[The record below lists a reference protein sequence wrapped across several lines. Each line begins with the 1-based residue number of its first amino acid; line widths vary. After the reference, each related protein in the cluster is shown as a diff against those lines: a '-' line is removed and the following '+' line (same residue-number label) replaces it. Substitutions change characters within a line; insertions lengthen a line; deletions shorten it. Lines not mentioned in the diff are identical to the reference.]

1 MSRME
6 TDIPKQDLSTEDRLR
21 AEVENLKRQLEE
33 QKRLQSK
40 APPSASQPA
49 KPSRMTLAALSLVGL
64 AAIVVAFFVG
74 YLPHRRREA
83 MLVSEANAQHEAL
96 PVVTVVKVIQSTAR
110 SASRCRQHQAVTETP
125 VLSRSNGYVR
135 KRFVDIG
142 DRVAV
147 GQLLAEIEAPELEQL
162 LVQGRAELQQARSA
176 LEQSSASLEQGKA
189 NEELARV
196 TARRWANL
204 VTKGAVSR
212 QENDTYQAQYQA
224 QGANVKSLEKAVAA
238 ARNNV
243 SASEANVAR
252 LTELR
257 GFKMVRAPFA
267 GVITLRNVDVGTL
280 ITAANTLMFRI
291 AQTNVLRTFLNVPQ
305 TEAGA
310 VHVGQAAR
318 ITMPDL
324 PGKPFNGTVTRTSN
338 SLAAATRTLLV
349 EVQVPNQAGILLPG
363 MYAQVNLTTPR
374 KDPPL
379 VIPGDTLVVRPDGTQ
394 VALLNPDQTI
404 HFQHI
409 ELGRDYGDRIEVI
422 SGLQLGRAGSRQSWR
437 RGARRSKVKPALLNE
452 KPAASSTPPAGALA
466 LRMLKSLLRSG
477 LSAGLAFLLGISPAL
492 AAPQAAG
499 SSDNHPNRV
508 SSRRHAW
515 HACELRK
522 LAPAARADSLG
533 NLYLSFP
540 MHSP

>member
-64 AAIVVAFFVG
+64 VAIVVAFFVG

-83 MLVSEANAQHEAL
+83 MLISEANAQHEAL
-96 PVVTVVKVIQSTAR
+96 PVVTVVQVVKSTG
-110 SASRCRQHQAVTETP
+110 SVSLTLPGSIQAVTETP

-324 PGKPFNGTVTRTSN
+324 PGRQFNGTVTRTSN
-338 SLAAATRTLLV
+338 SLDAATRTLLV

-363 MYAQVNLTTPR
+363 MYAQVDLTTPR

-422 SGLQLGRAGSRQSWR
+422 SGLQLGQRVVVNPGDVVRE
-437 RGARRSKVKPALLNE
+437 GAKVKPALLNE
-452 KPAASSTPPAGALA
+452 KPAASSTPPAGA
-466 LRMLKSLLRSG
+466 
-477 LSAGLAFLLGISPAL
+477 
-492 AAPQAAG
+492 
-499 SSDNHPNRV
+499 
-508 SSRRHAW
+508 SR
-515 HACELRK
+515 
-522 LAPAARADSLG
+522 
-533 NLYLSFP
+533 
-540 MHSP
+540 